1 MKLLVCSIVLL
12 LIASGTAVA
21 QKTEINTSPSWLLD
35 SKRVSMHHSVSFSYG
50 AFSQS
55 YQSLY
60 ANSIRY
66 KLSPQLTLSGTFGY
80 YQYGG
85 KYRNFK
91 SMLHGFGLTYSPSR
105 YLQIQLEYRG
115 ASPISNPKSTGTLN
129 ILEDK

>member
-1 MKLLVCSIVLL
+1 MKILVYGIVLL
-12 LIASGTAVA
+12 FIASGTAVA
-21 QKTEINTSPSWLLD
+21 QRMEINPSPSWLLD

-50 AFSQS
+50 AYSKS

-85 KYRNFK
+85 TYRNFK
-91 SMLHGFGLTYSPSR
+91 SMLHGFGITYNPSR

-115 ASPISNPKSTGTLN
+115 ASPISKPTPTGKSGFS
-129 ILEDK
+129 EDK